1 MQTKKLIS
9 ALCLGIGLSGPV
21 MAAESP
27 WYAGIKA
34 GTMSVDVSAY
44 EDATSMG
51 LILGYRLSDNSSGS
65 LAVEGEYTNSSSEN
79 ITVLGISGKWDVDT
93 LAVYLAYRTGGDLY
107 FKGKIGYLNEDVN
120 VNIAGA
126 SISGSDSGA
135 SYGIGGGWKFG
146 KTNAVE
152 LEYTIIETDVDF
164 ISLGVNFGF

>member
-1 MQTKKLIS
+1 MQIRLLITG
-9 ALCLGIGLSGPV
+9 LCVVTGLSGQA
-21 MAAESP
+21 MAVENP
-27 WYAGIKA
+27 WYVGLKA

-44 EDATSMG
+44 EDATSLG
-51 LILGYRLSDNSSGS
+51 LLLGYKLSSDSNGS
-65 LAVEGEYTNSSSEN
+65 LAVEGELTNSSSEN
-79 ITVLGISGKWDVDT
+79 ITVLGVTGKWDIDT

-107 FKGKIGYLNEDVN
+107 LKGKVGYLDEDVN

-135 SYGIGGGWKFG
+135 SYGIGAGWKFG
-146 KTNAVE
+146 KSNAVE